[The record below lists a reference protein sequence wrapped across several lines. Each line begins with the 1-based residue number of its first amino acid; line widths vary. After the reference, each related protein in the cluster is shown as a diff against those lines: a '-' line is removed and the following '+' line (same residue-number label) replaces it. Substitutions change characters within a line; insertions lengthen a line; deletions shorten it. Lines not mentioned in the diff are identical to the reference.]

1 MFLNTDWVQVGDTI
15 LRGLISLV
23 TLFLITNLLGKKQV
37 SQLSLFD
44 YVIGISIGNFAA
56 EMSINLETN
65 EFTGTLAVIIFGL
78 VAYLVSWLSMKSI
91 FLRRFF
97 FGSPSVI
104 IQDGKILDNEMRKC
118 RIDLN
123 DLLEQARIAGYFDIS
138 QIAFAVM
145 EVNGSM
151 SFLPKGI
158 YEKPTVGDMNISVK
172 KQGMLANV
180 IIDGKIMTHN
190 LENINKNENWLRK
203 EIKKQGYKDIEEI
216 LLATV
221 DVNNEVT
228 IFKKNSDIKT
238 RNIFE

>member
-1 MFLNTDWVQVGDTI
+1 MDFNLSEIYETI
-15 LRGLISLV
+15 FRSIISLV
-23 TLFLITNLLGKKQV
+23 TLFLVTKMIGKKQV

-180 IIDGKIMTHN
+180 ILDGKIMPHN
-190 LENINKNENWLRK
+190 LENINKDENWLRK

>member
-1 MFLNTDWVQVGDTI
+1 MDFNLSEIYETI
-15 LRGLISLV
+15 FRSIISLV
-23 TLFLITNLLGKKQV
+23 TLFLVTKMIGKKQV

-65 EFTGTLAVIIFGL
+65 EFTGTLAVVIFGL

-104 IQDGKILDNEMRKC
+104 IQDGRILDNEMRKC

-180 IIDGKIMTHN
+180 ILDGKIMTHN

>member
-1 MFLNTDWVQVGDTI
+1 MDFNLSEIYETI
-15 LRGLISLV
+15 FRSIISLV
-23 TLFLITNLLGKKQV
+23 TLFLVTKMIGKKQV

-65 EFTGTLAVIIFGL
+65 EFTGTLAVVIFGL

-180 IIDGKIMTHN
+180 ILDGKIMTHN

>member
-1 MFLNTDWVQVGDTI
+1 MDFNLSEIYETI
-15 LRGLISLV
+15 FRSIISLV
-23 TLFLITNLLGKKQV
+23 TLFLVTKMIGKKQV

-180 IIDGKIMTHN
+180 ILDGKIMTHN

>member
-1 MFLNTDWVQVGDTI
+1 MDFNLSEIYETI
-15 LRGLISLV
+15 FRSIISLV
-23 TLFLITNLLGKKQV
+23 TLFLVTKMIGKKQV

>member
-1 MFLNTDWVQVGDTI
+1 MDFNLSEIYETI
-15 LRGLISLV
+15 FRSIISLV
-23 TLFLITNLLGKKQV
+23 TLFLVTKMIGKKQV

-65 EFTGTLAVIIFGL
+65 EFTGTLAVVIFGL

-180 IIDGKIMTHN
+180 ILDGKIMTHN

-228 IFKKNSDIKT
+228 VFKKNSDIKT

>member
-1 MFLNTDWVQVGDTI
+1 MDFNLSEIYETI
-15 LRGLISLV
+15 FRSIISLV
-23 TLFLITNLLGKKQV
+23 TLFLVTKMIGKKQV

-65 EFTGTLAVIIFGL
+65 EFTGTLAVVIFGL

-180 IIDGKIMTHN
+180 ILDGKIMTHN
-190 LENINKNENWLRK
+190 LENINKDEKWLIK
-203 EIKKQGYKDIEEI
+203 EIKKQGYKNIEEI